1 MIEVRKQRVALY
13 VDRSSQQWVVLD
25 PDGNF
30 WLVPSGDNPWDQ
42 RQPFFP
48 TTVTELEP
56 VPGHYKQMLGLPF
69 N

>member
-1 MIEVRKQRVALY
+1 METDDVHEMEKPKMIEVRKQRVALY

-42 RQPFFP
+42 HSRFSQPR
-48 TTVTELEP
+48 
-56 VPGHYKQMLGLPF
+56 
-69 N
+69 